1 MHTVT
6 NFNTVSKQF
15 YSSPK
20 NQVRLSESIEKN
32 SFKAG
37 EWGTSK
43 QWERRGRKVI
53 QGQKGTM
60 LSVFIPD
67 RITYGTDL
75 YRSWCVFN
83 LEQTVKIPK
92 QDKKILPS

>member
-1 MHTVT
+1 MNTVT
-6 NFNTVSKQF
+6 NFNTVSKQV
-15 YSSPK
+15 YSSSK
-20 NQVRLSESIEKN
+20 NQVRLSESIERN

-60 LSVFIPD
+60 LSVFIAD
-67 RITYGTDL
+67 RIKSGTDL
-75 YRSWCVFN
+75 YRSWYVFN
-83 LEQTVKIPK
+83 LEQTVKVPTRT
-92 QDKKILPS
+92 